1 MNNVQGYFDN
11 AGVAMDAAIHCCVVF
26 LFSSLVIKKML
37 RN

>member
-11 AGVAMDAAIHCCVVF
+11 AGVAMGVASHCCVVF

-37 RN
+37 KN